1 MQRLIE
7 GFRRFQAT
15 YYERKRS
22 LFDALAQHGQS
33 PRAMVISCCDSRV
46 DPGMI
51 FSVEP
56 GDVFVVR
63 NVANL
68 VPPYAPSDEY
78 HGVSAAIE
86 FAVQALEVEHIIVLG
101 HARCGGIRA
110 LLEGHQAGG
119 EFIGPWMRIAKG
131 ARERAIELTE
141 GEPPAA
147 TQRCCELEAIK
158 GSLNNL
164 MTFPWIRHRVEAGR
178 LLLHGWYFDLESG
191 DLLWLNDTGEFEV
204 V

>member
-1 MQRLIE
+1 MQRLID
-7 GFRRFQAT
+7 GFRRFRT
-15 YYERKRS
+15 STYERKRP

-46 DPGMI
+46 DPGLI
-51 FSVEP
+51 FSAEP

-78 HGVSAAIE
+78 HGISAAIE
-86 FAVQALEVEHIIVLG
+86 FAVQGLEVEHIIILG

-110 LLEGHQAGG
+110 LMEGRQSSG
-119 EFIGPWMRIAKG
+119 EFIGPWMRIAAG
-131 ARERAIELTE
+131 ARDRAIALTE
-141 GEPPAA
+141 GEPLAA
-147 TQRCCELEAIK
+147 TYRCCELEAIK

-164 MTFPWIRHRVEAGR
+164 MTFPWIRSRVDSGR
-178 LLLHGWYFDLESG
+178 VALHGWYFDLESG
-191 DLLWLNDTGEFEV
+191 DLLWLGEDGEFQSV
-204 V
+204 

>member
-1 MQRLIE
+1 MQRLID
-7 GFRRFQAT
+7 GFRRFRSST
-15 YYERKRS
+15 YERKRA

-33 PRAMVISCCDSRV
+33 PRAMVVSCCDSRV
-46 DPGMI
+46 DPALI
-51 FSVEP
+51 FNAEP

-86 FAVQALEVEHIIVLG
+86 FAVQGLEVEHIIVLG

-110 LLEGHQAGG
+110 LMEGRQAGG
-119 EFIGPWMRIAKG
+119 EFIGPWMRIASG
-131 ARERAIELTE
+131 ARDRAIALTE
-141 GEPPAA
+141 GQPASA
-147 TQRCCELEAIK
+147 TYRCCELEAIK

-164 MTFPWIRHRVEAGR
+164 MTFPWIRHRVDDGR
-178 LLLHGWYFDLESG
+178 LSLHGWYFDLESG
-191 DLLWLNDTGEFEV
+191 DLLWLGDDGEFQAV
-204 V
+204 

>member
-1 MQRLIE
+1 MQRLVD
-7 GFRRFQAT
+7 GFRRFRTT

-22 LFDALAQHGQS
+22 LFDALAEHGQS
-33 PRAMVISCCDSRV
+33 PKAMVISCCDSRV
-46 DPGMI
+46 DPGLI
-51 FSVEP
+51 FNAEP

-86 FAVQALEVEHIIVLG
+86 FAVQGLEVKHIVVLG

-110 LLEGHQAGG
+110 LMEGRQAGG
-119 EFIGPWMRIAKG
+119 EFIGPWMRMAAG
-131 ARERAIELTE
+131 ARDRALALTE
-141 GEPPAA
+141 GQPAA
-147 TQRCCELEAIK
+147 VTQRCCELEAIK

-164 MTFPWIRHRVEAGR
+164 MTFPWIRQRIEDGR
-178 LLLHGWYFDLESG
+178 LALHGWYFDLESG
-191 DLLWLNDTGEFEV
+191 DLLWLGDAGEFLAV
-204 V
+204 

>member
-7 GFRRFQAT
+7 GFRRFRSST
-15 YYERKRS
+15 YERKRT

-33 PRAMVISCCDSRV
+33 PRAMVVSCCDSRV
-46 DPGMI
+46 DPALI
-51 FSVEP
+51 FNAEP

-86 FAVQALEVEHIIVLG
+86 FAVQGLEVEHIIILG

-110 LLEGHQAGG
+110 LMEGRQAGG
-119 EFIGPWMRIAKG
+119 EFIGPWMRIARG
-131 ARERAIELTE
+131 ARDRAIALTE
-141 GEPPAA
+141 GQPTAA
-147 TQRCCELEAIK
+147 TYRCCELEAIK

-164 MTFPWIRHRVEAGR
+164 MTFPWIRRRVDDGR
-178 LLLHGWYFDLESG
+178 LILHGWYFDLESG
-191 DLLWLNDTGEFEV
+191 DLLWLGDDGEFQMV
-204 V
+204 